1 MLDLDKLNKISTP
14 DTIWS
19 KDSAFRQE
27 NREWLQKSA
36 KIALIVLRALKDQ
49 SINQK
54 DLAVLM
60 GVKPQQVNKIVKG
73 KENLTLETICKLE
86 KALNVKIVEVNIPFT
101 REFIVEGY
109 QTKRQEFKHTSTII
123 PFKYPSY
130 DFELTE
136 YVSDYKDAV

>member
-27 NREWLQKSA
+27 NSEWLQKSA
-36 KIALIVLRALKDQ
+36 KIALIVLRALTDQ

-109 QTKRQEFKHTSTII
+109 QTK
-123 PFKYPSY
+123 
-130 DFELTE
+130 
-136 YVSDYKDAV
+136 V